1 MKQSKDLVNSS
12 NLMLAAVLT
21 MLLLAALIT
30 VGMLTPLIVRLTTG
44 VEMGMTPEYFNNR
57 SALPTAALVILLT
70 MYLLYGYFGAKRTL
84 FVGGLT
90 VAMSIAFVFLSPFGN
105 LPLDVSVPIVSMGLV
120 ATFYKIYMSL
130 QRDSNMMKLRG
141 VSAHVIHLGII
152 LILIGIV
159 ASSNLKVDGSAV
171 VSMDSAG

>member
-1 MKQSKDLVNSS
+1 MKKSKDLVNSS
-12 NLMLAAVLT
+12 NIMLAAVLT

-44 VEMGMTPEYFNNR
+44 VEMGMSAEYFNNR
-57 SALPTAALVILLT
+57 SALPTAALVVLLT
-70 MYLLYGYFGAKRTL
+70 MGLLYGYFDAKRTL
-84 FVGGLT
+84 FVGGFT
-90 VAMSIAFVFLSPFGN
+90 VAISIAFAFLSPFGN
-105 LPLDVSVPIVSMGLV
+105 LPLDVTVPVVSMALV

-130 QRDSNMMKLRG
+130 QRDSRAMKLRG

-159 ASSNLKVDGSAV
+159 ASSNLKVDGSSV